1 MSQSTLLFQ
10 ALSLDSFVLESL
22 LKRHRNSHGRTL
34 YFRRMSMVV
43 QAMRRWQ
50 PLRLEQ
56 EVNALTEQNK
66 KKKAEEWILRKDT
79 QQQQDMDAL
88 LHKICH
94 GFPEILSRSLHASAA
109 LFTEVNRGFFLPFC
123 TVALGALARISTL
136 LKKLG
141 QLAISQLQVVVSAN
155 TTSIS
160 LPQEILHTTMET
172 FLESATI
179 ESEQFSNGQDE
190 ILLASLGIRIP
201 KSDKETHRGTA
212 QGETEHET
220 KKQNNDDKKEPPTQS
235 KQATPKAQEDYDD
248 IGESVVSAAILVKSK
263 PDTTATGKQRGYVDS
278 VDQNS
283 AIVESFKQRETKKK
297 PKKRKDSS
305 STTKTAGKNKNKK
318 VKKGDFFDSIF
329 D

>member
-1 MSQSTLLFQ
+1 
-10 ALSLDSFVLESL
+10 
-22 LKRHRNSHGRTL
+22 
-34 YFRRMSMVV
+34 MSMVV

-56 EVNALTEQNK
+56 QLNALTEQTK
-66 KKKAEEWILRKDT
+66 KKKTEEWILRKDT

-123 TVALGALARISTL
+123 TVSLGALARISSL
-136 LKKLG
+136 LKRLG
-141 QLAISQLQVVVSAN
+141 QFAISQLQVVVSAN

-172 FLESATI
+172 FLESAKI
-179 ESEQFSNGQDE
+179 ESEQSSNDQDE
-190 ILLASLGIRIP
+190 ILLASLGIRIQ

-212 QGETEHET
+212 QNETEHET
-220 KKQNNDDKKEPPTQS
+220 KKQNKNDKKDPPTTLS
-235 KQATPKAQEDYDD
+235 KQATPRAQEDYDD

-263 PDTTATGKQRGYVDS
+263 PDATATSKRRGHVDS

-297 PKKRKDSS
+297 PKKRKDTSS
-305 STTKTAGKNKNKK
+305 TTTKTAGKNKKKK